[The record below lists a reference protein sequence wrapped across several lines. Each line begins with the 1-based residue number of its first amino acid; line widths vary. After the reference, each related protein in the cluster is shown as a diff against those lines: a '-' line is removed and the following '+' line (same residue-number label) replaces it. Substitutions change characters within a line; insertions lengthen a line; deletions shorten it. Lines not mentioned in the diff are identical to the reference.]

1 MNYQQEFIKSKD
13 MKKISEEEFIN
24 DIFNI
29 INENKVENTKNL
41 ILKESFENKIIQ
53 DRLLY

>member
-1 MNYQQEFIKSKD
+1 

>member
-1 MNYQQEFIKSKD
+1 MNYHQEFIKSKD

>member
-1 MNYQQEFIKSKD
+1 

-29 INENKVENTKNL
+29 INENIVENTKNL

>member
-13 MKKISEEEFIN
+13 MKRISEEEFIN

-29 INENKVENTKNL
+29 INENKAENPKNL
-41 ILKESFENKIIQ
+41 ILEKSFENK
-53 DRLLY
+53 L